1 MGRETNRASLVF
13 WLLLVVTLFAV
24 FAQIWQPVENEASK
38 AASEVSVKR
47 MLERANLYKQEWLL
61 QGKPK
66 RLEMDEQRIPMSAYG
81 WVPLKDEHGQFQC
94 QNWLDLHFPER
105 RILESQLLSIDEQ
118 EINGAYQCRFNY
130 QADLLVVV
138 TQQRKVL
145 KISVEKMTE

>member
-13 WLLLVVTLFAV
+13 WLLLVVALFAV
-24 FAQIWQPVENEASK
+24 FAQVWQPVESEASK

-66 RLEMDEQRIPMSAYG
+66 QLEMEGEQISISAYG
-81 WVPLKDEHGQFQC
+81 WVPLKDESGQFQC
-94 QNWLDLHFPER
+94 QSWLDLHFPER
-105 RILESQLLSIDEQ
+105 RILEFHLLSIDER
-118 EINGAYQCRFNY
+118 EINDDYQCRFTY
-130 QADLLVVV
+130 QGGFLVVV